1 MARVGDLD
9 GHNREGVY
17 LNADGL
23 RDLIRQLHGIVLLL
37 DEMSGHEGHL
47 AKSSAT
53 YGKDGRISG
62 SGYLVDRNTSTLE
75 ATRKAVLGL
84 AAKYRRMLDG
94 SVGLINT
101 HADADGDGAGGVRDA
116 GN

>member
-23 RDLIRQLHGIVLLL
+23 RDLIRQLHCIVLLL
-37 DEMSGHEGHL
+37 DEMSGTDAHL
-47 AKSSAT
+47 GKASAD
-53 YGKDGRISG
+53 YGKDARISG
-62 SGYLVDRNTSTLE
+62 TRYLVDRNTSTLE
-75 ATRKAVLGL
+75 STRKAVLGL
-84 AAKYRRMLDG
+84 AAKYRRLLDG
-94 SVGLINT
+94 SVRLVDSHG
-101 HADADGDGAGGVRDA
+101 DVDGDGAGGVRDA